1 MHRLHGHFHM
11 HVGHVMPSFTVT
23 VMGRHTPIGCFIG
36 PDTQGAGPQRD
47 DGPNQQHDAH
57 HRGRAP
63 PLFGD
68 NEQAAQ
74 HADADVRFSDQVEP
88 VHA

>member
-11 HVGHVMPSFTVT
+11 HVGHVMPSSTVT

-36 PDTQGAGPQRD
+36 PETQGAGPQRD
-47 DGPNQQHDAH
+47 DGPDQQHAAH
-57 HRGRAP
+57 HRDRAP
-63 PLFGD
+63 PLIGGND
-68 NEQAAQ
+68 PAARR
-74 HADADVRFSDQVEP
+74 ADAAVRIRAQVEP

>member
-11 HVGHVMPSFTVT
+11 HVGMSCLASPSPSWE
-23 VMGRHTPIGCFIG
+23 GHTPIGCFIG